1 MPGITSPRNE
11 SIQPNCAV
19 MMNIGMNVVAAGTI
33 RVNTVSPSTILD
45 SRWVKRASPYPA
57 IREITTV
64 PTVCRMVMIAEFNNP
79 FNTPVESEDSI
90 DSRLARLSWSGSQF
104 QRGAVMFWFV
114 EKAFRMI
121 T

>member
-1 MPGITSPRNE
+1 
-11 SIQPNCAV
+11 
-19 MMNIGMNVVAAGTI
+19 MMNIGTNVVAAGTI
-33 RVNTVSPSTILD
+33 RVNTVSPSTIFD
-45 SRWVKRASPYPA
+45 NRWVKRASPYPA
-57 IREITTV
+57 IRETTTV

-79 FNTPVESEDSI
+79 LNTPVESEDSI

-114 EKAFRMI
+114 EKAFRTI